1 MPEIF
6 SCKRSWLETGVEQRD
21 IFWVLFLWDWLQPA
35 HCPSPEFTPV
45 FENIVLSLWQ
55 HSARPG
61 SCMGRKL
68 NPSTRLAE
76 GGSSVQTPISTS
88 PWDLDI
94 LTKASRETSG
104 HRLTLSR
111 LVGELF
117 TIPRGHLSPKGSVEA
132 QRSWHKSNKGWC
144 RGAASS
150 PPFINERWAQRGPVA
165 LLRSHR

>member
-35 HCPSPEFTPV
+35 HFPSPEFTPM

-55 HSARPG
+55 HSACPG

-68 NPSTRLAE
+68 SPSVHLAE
-76 GGSSVQTPISTS
+76 GDSSVQTPISSS

-104 HRLTLSR
+104 HRLTFSR

-117 TIPRGHLSPKGSVEA
+117 TPQEGTCPQKALSKHRGVGTKATRDGVEVPPAHL
-132 QRSWHKSNKGWC
+132 
-144 RGAASS
+144 
-150 PPFINERWAQRGPVA
+150 
-165 LLRSHR
+165 LL

>member
-68 NPSTRLAE
+68 SPSVHLAE
-76 GGSSVQTPISTS
+76 RDSSVQNPISSS

-144 RGAASS
+144 RGAAGS